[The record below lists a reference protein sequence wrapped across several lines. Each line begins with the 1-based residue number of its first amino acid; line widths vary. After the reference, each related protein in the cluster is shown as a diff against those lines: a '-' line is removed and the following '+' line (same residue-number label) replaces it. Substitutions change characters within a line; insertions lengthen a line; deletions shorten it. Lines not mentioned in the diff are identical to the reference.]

1 MHTRRIWAIRALVT
15 ATALLAGACTTS
27 GEPRESAYSSAP
39 TYATS
44 SSARS
49 SPTVV
54 AAPGCISTVVERMST
69 RRKLAQMLMVG
80 VKDTAD
86 ARAVV
91 AKENIG
97 GIFVGSWTD
106 KSILTSGAAKT
117 LRTGRVPVMVSVDQ
131 EGGRVSRL
139 KAIGID
145 SPSAR
150 TLAATK
156 TPEQVRA
163 LALGIGK
170 QLKALG
176 VTVDFA
182 PVIDVSDQGADTVI
196 GDRSF
201 SNDPV
206 VVTRYGRAFAA
217 GLRDAGILPVLKHFP
232 GHGHGSGDSHT
243 GTVRTP
249 PLSDLMTS
257 DLVPW
262 RTLARM
268 PGVAAMVG
276 HLIVPGLTGPELP
289 ASVNPAAITMLRT
302 GRGYNGPAF
311 RGVIFS
317 DDLSGMAAI
326 SEKYP
331 IEQAA
336 PMALAAGSDI
346 ALWLTTDKVTAV
358 LNALEKAVA
367 NGKLS
372 MEHVDASVG
381 RILRA
386 KKMRRC

>member
-1 MHTRRIWAIRALVT
+1 
-15 ATALLAGACTTS
+15 
-27 GEPRESAYSSAP
+27 
-39 TYATS
+39 
-44 SSARS
+44 
-49 SPTVV
+49 
-54 AAPGCISTVVERMST
+54 MST

-86 ARAVV
+86 AKAIV
-91 AKENIG
+91 AKERIG

-106 KSILTSGAAKT
+106 KAILTSGAVKGLSA
-117 LRTGRVPVMVSVDQ
+117 GRIPVMVSVDQ

-145 SPSAR
+145 SPAPR
-150 TLAATK
+150 ELATTK
-156 TPEQVRA
+156 TPKQVHD
-163 LALGIGK
+163 LAFGIGK
-170 QLKALG
+170 QLAALG

-182 PVIDVSDQGADTVI
+182 PVIDVSDQDADTVI

-206 VVTRYGRAFAA
+206 VVTKYGRAFAS

-249 PLSDLMTS
+249 PLSELMTS

-276 HLIVPGLTGPELP
+276 HLIVPGLTGDELP
-289 ASVNPAAITMLRT
+289 ASVNPAAISMLRT

-311 RGVIFS
+311 HGVIFS

-326 SEKYP
+326 TEKYP

-346 ALWLTTDKVTAV
+346 ALWLTTDKVSAV
-358 LNALEKAVA
+358 LDALEKAVA

-372 MEHVDASVG
+372 MEHVDASVT

-386 KKMRRC
+386 KKMPRC

>member
-1 MHTRRIWAIRALVT
+1 MSAA
-15 ATALLAGACTTS
+15 AGCV
-27 GEPRESAYSSAP
+27 SAE
-39 TYATS
+39 
-44 SSARS
+44 
-49 SPTVV
+49 
-54 AAPGCISTVVERMST
+54 AAKLTL

-86 ARAVV
+86 AKAVV
-91 AKENIG
+91 AKEHIG

-106 KSILTSGAAKT
+106 KSILTSGAAKVLSSGT
-117 LRTGRVPVMVSVDQ
+117 VPVMVSVDQ

-150 TLAATK
+150 ELAATK
-156 TPEQVRA
+156 SPAQVRQ

-170 QLKALG
+170 RLRALG

-182 PVIDVSDQGADTVI
+182 PVLDVSDQGADTVI

-201 SNDPV
+201 SADPV
-206 VVTRYGRAFAA
+206 TVAKYGRAFAA
-217 GLRDAGILPVLKHFP
+217 GLRDAGILPVFKHFP

-249 PLSDLMTS
+249 PLSELVTN
-257 DLVPW
+257 DLVPF
-262 RTLARM
+262 RTLLPM

-276 HLIVPGLTGPELP
+276 HLIVPGLTGPETP
-289 ASVNPAAITMLRT
+289 ASISPKAIGMLRT

-311 RGVIFS
+311 HGVIFS

-326 SEKYP
+326 TEKFP

-346 ALWLTTDKVTAV
+346 ALWLTTDKVSAV
-358 LNALEKAVA
+358 LDALVRAVA
-367 NGKLS
+367 AKKLS
-372 MEHVDASVG
+372 MTHVDAAVA

-386 KKMRRC
+386 KKLKRC